1 MTIMAR
7 TRATLALLFAGTA
20 SVSVVVLA
28 LSPVA
33 CGNTDQRPPPV
44 VSRPTSTATS
54 TEPPAPPPQYVL
66 ADPPVRSGSFFALSL
81 GPAAGA
87 GAPGSAPPAARDRVR
102 GVILDGLRMV
112 AQGPSL
118 RTAKDIAEQPLIAA
132 HRLPKRLGGGFLF
145 RTRNAIFLSDAFD
158 GTLKPLI
165 ATPSDISEM
174 SFGPK
179 SVMLRGDGGERWIVE
194 IPSGKRLPVAPAGLV
209 DIAALDDGR
218 AAALAEMGRALVSS
232 DGGATWNDVTAQ
244 LRARA
249 EHLQVDDESLWIVL
263 QNGQAVKV
271 EAGGQLASF
280 DKAPTVKPPE
290 PLRPKDPRWR
300 TEEPPIRRA
309 MRLGAPIDDQTA
321 LVATDGD
328 VVRVN
333 IVSGEIVSVAAG
345 RLPPD
350 ATCEATRTSDDVVL
364 TCTRPNGLAFVASHT
379 VGDKV
384 PVIEQTF
391 GTQGQFYVSDD
402 GGIAFGG
409 PCARTK
415 PSKSIV
421 CVRAATGGWQ
431 EFDLETALADGGG
444 GPPVDVVR
452 WVPRADGSAIGIVG
466 GVSWGFVDARTGEV
480 RPWPTDVMQ
489 GAQRGAIQ
497 QSVLSH
503 RAGTDAARVADRN
516 WSATSAGTVRGWGVG
531 ANAGAFEISLDGAVT
546 PSAFSF
552 DRVAT
557 AGPFALARARDGRVW
572 QTLDRGVTW
581 VEVQAPITPRVQ
593 SAVDVRACSAVGC
606 DLGTWYRLGWPASA
620 PVPFDP
626 PGTAPGAPQL
636 RRESVPQLV
645 CKPSAEPK
653 KQSIPHSERSPEDL
667 GLGMNRLAVP
677 DEKGDNQY
685 VRALHHRLVPNP
697 IRDGEAASE
706 ESASRAMVFGHTT
719 TTDENDKLI
728 VQAPAKDLQGL
739 RRQAMFVAP
748 FDVGGTVRKSTVAVS
763 DVMTALRA
771 AGSTSIP
778 EFLKADPTTVSFVV
792 PMTSLDPTTPNDLF
806 FTCDTGMMGAW
817 RASGTARTRLTL
829 ASNRLADSKLV
840 SGVALG
846 ADDFAV
852 LEVDQ
857 NGKGRVARVTAS
869 GLVAVFEV
877 PAPPTAQSY
886 PANNDALA
894 IGPKGELAVL
904 RTPSGGEP
912 SSAFDP
918 ALLLAPGAT
927 VTALA
932 PWSTLTPAEDA
943 ACKSDTGGWRATI
956 QTQIAWIRL
965 SGADT
970 TAMDDTPMVARVRW
984 SATRVCLEAVELRA
998 EDIQMTTTGAPGGG
1012 IGPGGRRWQPMP
1024 WEGPVENWVV
1034 ARFAGAASAGRVG
1047 IIPGIEIRQP
1057 LTCALGAP

>member
-7 TRATLALLFAGTA
+7 TRAKLALFLAATA
-20 SVSVVVLA
+20 SVLVFA
-28 LSPVA
+28 IA
-33 CGNTDQRPPPV
+33 CGNGEQRPAPV
-44 VSRPTSTATS
+44 ISRPTNANPTS
-54 TEPPAPPPQYVL
+54 PEPPAPPPQYVL
-66 ADPPVRSGSFFALSL
+66 ADPPVRSGSFFSLAL
-81 GPAAGA
+81 GPAAPP
-87 GAPGSAPPAARDRVR
+87 GAPPTPAHDRVQ

-112 AQGPSL
+112 AQGASL
-118 RTAKDIAEQPLIAA
+118 KTAKDVAEQPLIGA

-145 RTRNAIFLSDAFD
+145 RTRNALFLSETFD
-158 GTLKPLI
+158 GTLKPLV
-165 ATPSDISEM
+165 ATASDISEL

-179 SVMLRGDGGERWIVE
+179 SVMLRGDAGERWIVE
-194 IPSGKRLPVAPAGLV
+194 IPSGKRLPIAPAGLIDV
-209 DIAALDDGR
+209 AALDDGR
-218 AAALAEMGRALVSS
+218 AAALAEMGRTLVSA
-232 DGGATWNDVTAQ
+232 DGGATWSDVTSQ
-244 LRARA
+244 LRSRA
-249 EHLQVDDESLWIVL
+249 ERLQVEDETLWIVL

-271 EAGGQLASF
+271 EAGGQLTSF
-280 DKAPTVKPPE
+280 DKAPAVKIPE

-328 VVRVN
+328 VVRINV
-333 IVSGEIVSVAAG
+333 VSGEIVSVAAG

-409 PCARTK
+409 PCARAK
-415 PSKSIV
+415 PSKSVV

-431 EFDLETALADGGG
+431 EFDLETALADGG

-466 GVSWGFVDARTGEV
+466 GVSWGFIDARTGEV
-480 RPWPTDVMQ
+480 RPWPSDVMQ

-620 PVPFDP
+620 PMPFDP
-626 PGTAPGAPQL
+626 PGTAPGAPQI
-636 RRESVPQLV
+636 RREAAPQLV
-645 CKPSAEPK
+645 CKPTAEPK

-667 GLGMNRLAVP
+667 GLGMNRLAVS
-677 DEKGDNQY
+677 DEKGESEY
-685 VRALHHRLVPNP
+685 LRTMHHRLVPNP
-697 IRDGEAASE
+697 IRDGEAATE
-706 ESASRAMVFGHTT
+706 ESASRAMVHGHTT
-719 TTDENDKLI
+719 TTNENDKLV
-728 VQAPAKDLQGL
+728 VQGNVKDLQAL
-739 RRQAMFVAP
+739 RRTAMFVAP
-748 FDVGGTVRKSTVAVS
+748 FDVSGTVRKSIVAVS
-763 DVMTALRA
+763 DVTAGLRA
-771 AGSTSIP
+771 AGSTAIP
-778 EFLKADPTTVSFVV
+778 EFLKADPTGVSFVV
-792 PMTSLDPTTPNDLF
+792 PMTPLDPTVPNDVF
-806 FTCDTGMMGAW
+806 FTCDTGMIGAW

-852 LEVDQ
+852 LEIDQ

-869 GLVAVFEV
+869 GLVAIFEV
-877 PAPPTAQSY
+877 PAPPTPQSY

-912 SSAFDP
+912 SSALDP
-918 ALLLAPGAT
+918 ALLLAPGAG

-932 PWSTLTPAEDA
+932 AWSTLTPAEDA

-956 QTQIAWIRL
+956 QTQLAWIRL

-970 TAMDDTPMVARVRW
+970 NAMEDTPMAARVRW
-984 SATRVCLEAVELRA
+984 STTRVCLEAVELRA

-1034 ARFAGAASAGRVG
+1034 AKFAGGASAGRVG

-1057 LTCALGAP
+1057 LTCGLAPP